1 MRQRNLV
8 DIYLVRLKSDMVP
21 GEKVEVYSRVE
32 EEEEEEEVE
41 DGVGE
46 GVEEEDNLNYEVK

>member
-1 MRQRNLV
+1 MRQRNIV

-21 GEKVEVYSRVE
+21 GEKVEVYSRE

-41 DGVGE
+41 NGVGE